1 MVTYSSC
8 RGWTV
13 CGSWVCVDAMFI
25 HPNSR
30 DDLISVHEDCEGE
43 DINPP
48 AVTEDVCAAAQ
59 PLTDQL
65 WCHCVQTLSTVY
77 MLGFLCEAQPHDLH
91 INPDLLLWFS
101 AEPQD
106 GVQPWFITKPKEVSA
121 AVGQH
126 VLLSC
131 AIAGDPFPQYT
142 WTRTDPSRSLTS
154 GGDYELLQKEDVV
167 SLLIRFTVKHKPHAL
182 QLTTPDTAN
191 SVFFFRRVKKE
202 HGGEYLISLR

>member
-1 MVTYSSC
+1 M
-8 RGWTV
+8 
-13 CGSWVCVDAMFI
+13 
-25 HPNSR
+25 
-30 DDLISVHEDCEGE
+30 SV
-43 DINPP
+43 
-48 AVTEDVCAAAQ
+48 
-59 PLTDQL
+59 
-65 WCHCVQTLSTVY
+65 
-77 MLGFLCEAQPHDLH
+77 
-91 INPDLLLWFS
+91 LLWFS

-167 SLLIRFTVKHKPHAL
+167 SLLIRFTVTHKPHAL

-191 SVFFFRRVKKE
+191 FVFFFRRVKKE